1 VTQPPPAARA
11 EVTGADAP
19 GAPADAAA
27 AALVRPVAELLR
39 VVLDEDA
46 AWLAAVTPAT
56 RVDGDLLVESHE
68 LAAWSVAL
76 RERYGDRIDLVGHLA
91 DLDIDGIIALTVADV
106 AAHVAAHR
114 DPGPPPA
121 DGA

>member
-1 VTQPPPAARA
+1 VTRRPPAAP
-11 EVTGADAP
+11 AD
-19 GAPADAAA
+19 ADAAA

-39 VVLDEDA
+39 GVLDEDA

-68 LAAWSVAL
+68 LAAWDVAL
-76 RERYGDRIDLVGHLA
+76 RERYGDRIDLAGHVA
-91 DLDIDGIIALTVADV
+91 GLDIDGIIALTVGDV

-114 DPGPPPA
+114 DPGPPPPA
-121 DGA
+121 GGA